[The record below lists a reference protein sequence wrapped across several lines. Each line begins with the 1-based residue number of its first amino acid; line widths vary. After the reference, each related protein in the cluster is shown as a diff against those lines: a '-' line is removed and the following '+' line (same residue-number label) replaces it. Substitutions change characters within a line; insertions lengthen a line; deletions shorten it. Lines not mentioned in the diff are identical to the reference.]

1 MSLSLF
7 STSLQ
12 HTLSHQIPRTVPILL
27 SRVNGAVSFKNSGNP
42 YTQKRTFIIGCLIHL
57 SFGTF

>member
-12 HTLSHQIPRTVPILL
+12 HTLTRQIPRTVPVLL

-42 YTQKRTFIIGCLIHL
+42 YTQKRTFFIDFVVNTSI
-57 SFGTF
+57 STF